1 LCSWKSNKAREEEFL
16 RLQCVAIEEEAR
28 QVGRGIQKVEAVR
41 HFQSP
46 TLMLRSSR
54 SKWRR

>member
-1 LCSWKSNKAREEEFL
+1 VREEEFL
-16 RLQCVAIEEEAR
+16 RLQYVAIEEQAR

-46 TLMLRSSR
+46 TPMLRSSR
-54 SKWRR
+54 SKRRR

>member
-1 LCSWKSNKAREEEFL
+1 
-16 RLQCVAIEEEAR
+16 VAIEEQAR

-46 TLMLRSSR
+46 TQMLRSSR
-54 SKWRR
+54 SKRRR